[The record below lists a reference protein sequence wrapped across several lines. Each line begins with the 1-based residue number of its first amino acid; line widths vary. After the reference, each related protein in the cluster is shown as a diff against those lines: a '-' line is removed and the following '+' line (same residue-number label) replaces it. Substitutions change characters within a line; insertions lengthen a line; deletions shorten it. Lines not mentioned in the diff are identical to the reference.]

1 MRASQKVK
9 EPKPQSVPSHHIEY
23 SVVRRSVGERVEL
36 ENIPYQVVGQQA
48 TCVSPEQ
55 VKAVATGSLPSIRE
69 PLTIYRIYYRRLY
82 K

>member
-9 EPKPQSVPSHHIEY
+9 EAKPQSAPSYRIEY

-36 ENIPYQVVGQQA
+36 ESIPYQVVGQQA
-48 TCVSPEQ
+48 ACVSPEQ
-55 VKAVATGSLPSIRE
+55 VKAVATGPLPSIRE